1 MMSAL
6 LLLMMSGGDDHEVNN
21 RPVCI
26 DYVTICRPCM
36 TMPLSMTL
44 PQMLLHGSQSL
55 LRYMALLQK
64 AVNNQVDM
72 ITIEL
77 DDVET
82 FCKKD
87 PSILVAFVG

>member
-1 MMSAL
+1 M
-6 LLLMMSGGDDHEVNN
+6 DDAPRDVARHN
-21 RPVCI
+21 
-26 DYVTICRPCM
+26 
-36 TMPLSMTL
+36 
-44 PQMLLHGSQSL
+44 L

-77 DDVET
+77 DDVEM

-87 PSILVAFVG
+87 PSFLGALVNPQAAQSAE

>member
-1 MMSAL
+1 MM
-6 LLLMMSGGDDHEVNN
+6 MPGGHAHDVNS
-21 RPVCI
+21 RPVCP
-26 DYVTICRPCM
+26 DYDYGRPRM

-44 PQMLLHGSQSL
+44 HEMLRHGNQKL
-55 LRYMALLQK
+55 PRYMALLQK

-77 DDVET
+77 DDVEM

-87 PSILVAFVG
+87 PRFLVASWA